1 MSRKIAK
8 SVSKLHS
15 LMPDQDET
23 KTEQHGVLQMI
34 VDRLFSPTMQL
45 VERNL
50 DLRAKRHDLLVSNI
64 ANMDTP
70 NYKAF
75 DIQVEEQ
82 MQKMQEPDR
91 TVRMGVTHPDH
102 LLPRLVVDRNP
113 EVTEAEPSE
122 FSFKNDGN
130 TVDIDRTM
138 THLAENGILYN
149 ASAQVMS
156 MKFQGMMEVI
166 TGARR

>member
-1 MSRKIAK
+1 
-8 SVSKLHS
+8 
-15 LMPDQDET
+15 
-23 KTEQHGVLQMI
+23 MI
-34 VDRLFSPTMQL
+34 VDRLYSSTMQL
-45 VERNL
+45 VEKNL
-50 DLRAKRHDLLVSNI
+50 DLRARCHDVLVSNI

-75 DIQVEEQ
+75 DVHVEEQ
-82 MQKMQEPDR
+82 IQKMQKPDQ
-91 TVRMGVTHPDH
+91 TLRMGVTHPDH
-102 LLPRLVVDRNP
+102 LLPRLGIDRSP
-113 EVTEAEPSE
+113 EVTEAEQDE

-149 ASAQVMS
+149 ASAQIMS

-166 TGARR
+166 TGSRR